1 MRCERAQAKGS
12 SRAVTGAGQVGD
24 ASIAM
29 SLFPVSSRI
38 VGAKVWRSIGADR
51 GSDMPHKYALTLS
64 VEDGH
69 TVDPAR
75 AATALARELVREG
88 VSVTTANGP
97 APENAKSGI
106 AISAGSLIISGAVS
120 AQAVRSITQIV
131 MTAMRRGLA
140 GQIHLEDGD
149 RKIDVGNASRD
160 TERAL
165 VAWLNSSNASEPG
178 GE

>member
-1 MRCERAQAKGS
+1 MASTAS
-12 SRAVTGAGQVGD
+12 VGD

-29 SLFPVSSRI
+29 SLFPASSRI
-38 VGAKVWRSIGADR
+38 VDAKVWRSIGGADR
-51 GSDMPHKYALTLS
+51 GSDMPHKYSLTLS

-149 RKIDVGNASRD
+149 RKIEVGNASRD

-165 VAWLNSSNASEPG
+165 VAWLNSSSASEPG